1 MARSGREDGRS
12 GHRRCRPRLAVLL
25 HFDEAGD
32 VVAASAKDR
41 PRDVAKGSETPWVAE
56 VSHYEVL
63 GGVRVP
69 TRAEVRWDLPGA
81 PFVYFRGQITELEL
95 S

>member
-1 MARSGREDGRS
+1 MDE
-12 GHRRCRPRLAVLL
+12 AVLL
-25 HFDEAGD
+25 HFNAAGD

-41 PRDVAKGSETPWVAE
+41 PRAVDKSAVETPFAE
-56 VSHYEVL
+56 ELSNYEVL

-69 TRAEVRWDLPGA
+69 TRTEVRWDLPEG
-81 PFVYFRGQITELEL
+81 PFVYFRVKITDLEL